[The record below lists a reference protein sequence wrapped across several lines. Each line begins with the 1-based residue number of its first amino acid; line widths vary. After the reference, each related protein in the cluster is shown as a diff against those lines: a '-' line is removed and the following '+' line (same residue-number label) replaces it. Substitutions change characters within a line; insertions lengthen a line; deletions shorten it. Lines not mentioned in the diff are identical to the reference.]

1 MHKKLNS
8 KVFKVSLKNIRTS
21 IMKKN
26 KPEDCTRTTVK
37 TDDGNFYLVVG
48 DDFVIGTVPRENDP
62 LMSKTRNIVETIC
75 AEITRV
81 MKIRKSS
88 RNIKKSIV

>member
-1 MHKKLNS
+1 
-8 KVFKVSLKNIRTS
+8 
-21 IMKKN
+21 MKEN
-26 KPEDCTRTTVK
+26 KPEGCTRTTIK
-37 TDDGNFYLVVG
+37 TDDGNLYLVIG

-81 MKIRKSS
+81 MKMRKCS
-88 RNIKKSIV
+88 RDIKRSIV

>member
-1 MHKKLNS
+1 
-8 KVFKVSLKNIRTS
+8 
-21 IMKKN
+21 MKEN
-26 KPEDCTRTTVK
+26 KPEDCTRTSVK

-62 LMSKTRNIVETIC
+62 LMSKTRNTVETIC

-81 MKIRKSS
+81 MKMRKCSRMGPHSIIDEEDGWDVCGDESAIR
-88 RNIKKSIV
+88 VP

>member
-1 MHKKLNS
+1 
-8 KVFKVSLKNIRTS
+8 
-21 IMKKN
+21 MKDN
-26 KPEDCTRTTVK
+26 KPKDCTRTTIK
-37 TDDGNFYLVVG
+37 TDDGNFYLVVS

-75 AEITRV
+75 AEITRM

-88 RNIKKSIV
+88 RMGLSSTTDKMDGLEHMQQ